1 VANYGDMGDHV
12 WFKWSSI
19 TSGWY
24 CIQETRTRFN
34 LKRLTAPENHIVFK
48 DVGLSY
54 YTFNQG
60 VNSLKDLFTS
70 FRFQPVFEK
79 KHVLNHLNFTIQKGQ
94 TVGVL
99 GRNGAGK
106 STLLKAVA
114 GMLIPSSGELVVK
127 GNVAPILAIGAG
139 VEMELTGYENIELTG
154 SLMGFTKKDLKSHI
168 ANIAAFSELTEKELN
183 MPLKTYSTGM
193 LSRLSFS
200 IAVANE
206 PEILIVDEVLAVGDQ
221 GFQQKCIARIQ
232 EIKQA
237 GSTILF
243 VSHSVDDVRRICD
256 SVIYLEQG
264 ELKFQGGIEEGIQ
277 HYQSM
282 FEA

>member
-1 VANYGDMGDHV
+1 MR
-12 WFKWSSI
+12 
-19 TSGWY
+19 TS
-24 CIQETRTRFN
+24 ED
-34 LKRLTAPENHIVFK
+34 HIVFE

-60 VNSLKDLFTS
+60 VNSLKDLLTS

-79 KHVLNHLNFTIQKGQ
+79 KHVLNNLNFTVKKGQ
-94 TVGVL
+94 TVGIL

-114 GMLIPSSGELVVK
+114 GMLIPSSGKLTVR

-154 SLMGFTKKDLKSHI
+154 SLIGFSKKELKEHTTK
-168 ANIAAFSELTEKELN
+168 IAAFSELSEKELN

-232 EIKQA
+232 EIKNS

-243 VSHSVDDVRRICD
+243 VSHSVDDIRRICD
-256 SVIYLEQG
+256 STIYLEQG
-264 ELKFQGGIEEGIQ
+264 ELKFQGDIEEGIR

-282 FEA
+282 F